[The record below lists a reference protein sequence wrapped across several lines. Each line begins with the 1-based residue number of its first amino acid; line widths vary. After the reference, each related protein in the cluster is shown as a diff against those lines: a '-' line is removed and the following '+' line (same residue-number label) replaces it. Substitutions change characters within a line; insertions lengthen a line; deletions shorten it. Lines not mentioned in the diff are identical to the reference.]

1 MINAWIV
8 VRDENHIDAKY
19 WVCLNKD
26 DALKIAKDVTEYWKD
41 ESDEVDTE
49 LYEDMIYNYSAEDS
63 FSVIVQPQQIREPG
77 ETNDTLEP

>member
-8 VRDENHIDAKY
+8 IREENCIDAKY